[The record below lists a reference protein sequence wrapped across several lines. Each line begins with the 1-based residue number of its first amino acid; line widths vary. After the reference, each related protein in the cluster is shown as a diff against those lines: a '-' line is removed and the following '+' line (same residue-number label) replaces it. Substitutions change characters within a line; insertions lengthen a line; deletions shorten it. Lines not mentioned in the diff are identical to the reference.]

1 MELIHQPI
9 DFMGQNI
16 YNGYYVRAG
25 ADGEPEFVKRAP
37 GFPKTAS
44 EWPVTPDAFYYG
56 IRFLCERYP
65 YPFYITENGM
75 SCHDVVS
82 VDGKVHDPNRI
93 SFLDAYIG
101 AMQRARDEGA
111 DIRGYFLWSFMDNFE
126 WSEGYSE
133 RFGIVYVDYETQKR
147 IPKDSAYWYRKVMQ
161 TNGAVLSCNDPKAAA
176 DLFSE
181 IPEPAV
187 QG

>member
-1 MELIHQPI
+1 MFEKIH
-9 DFMGQNI
+9 NE
-16 YNGYYVRAG
+16 Y
-25 ADGEPEFVKRAP
+25 
-37 GFPKTAS
+37 AS
-44 EWPVTPDAFYYG
+44 VIQYHN
-56 IRFLCERYP
+56 
-65 YPFYITENGM
+65 ENPL
-75 SCHDVVS
+75 SS
-82 VDGKVHDPNRI
+82 VLSI
-93 SFLDAYIG
+93 AYLG

-111 DIRGYFLWSFMDNFE
+111 DIRGYFQWSFMDNFE